1 MMRFWKTTD
10 AEYIER
16 VRRYQQKKKR
26 IAVLPLILG
35 ILASSGFV
43 DAGYR
48 MAHGILDAMAG
59 PKTNGTVSFADM
71 SATNQSSLILGLYIG
86 SMFAVGATAALGVAL
101 HGLEMLTRPDRKAE
115 LLLKFVDENR
125 EVTSKAVE
133 GAS

>member
-1 MMRFWKTTD
+1 
-10 AEYIER
+10 
-16 VRRYQQKKKR
+16 
-26 IAVLPLILG
+26 
-35 ILASSGFV
+35 
-43 DAGYR
+43 

-86 SMFAVGATAALGVAL
+86 SMFAVRATAALGVAL

-115 LLLKFVDENR
+115 LLLKFVDENQ